1 MGRQNRREPIL
12 IENIEIIDT
21 ANKGKSVAKHEG
33 RAIFVQGGVP
43 GDICDITVFKR
54 RKKFWEA
61 RIEKIHTYSDRR
73 TEPKCEHFGT
83 CGGCKWQNMKYA
95 SQLDFKQNE
104 VLNNLKR
111 IGGIELPPHSEKLV
125 SEN

>member
-1 MGRQNRREPIL
+1 MVRQNRRKPISL
-12 IENIEIIDT
+12 ENIEIIDT
-21 ANKGKSVAKHEG
+21 ASKGKSVAKHDG
-33 RAIFVQGGVP
+33 IAIFVQGGVP

-61 RIEKIHTYSDRR
+61 RIDKNHKYSERR

-83 CGGCKWQNMKYA
+83 CGGCKWQNMKYQ
-95 SQLDFKQNE
+95 SQLDFKQTQ

-111 IGGIELPPHSEKLV
+111 IGGIELSPYV
-125 SEN
+125 SLI